1 MLICLQR
8 QFSSGMNNMNSQ
20 MADLTRDFSD
30 FKYEIL
36 ISKKKSLRKVIL
48 KCVVNY
54 LPLLFMPVLDFLGPR
69 GTSSLVTVNI
79 VSTRNIHRGRT
90 GRRNWYVHTILPGN
104 STEIA
109 VFYRLLV
116 WKGREDKVWV
126 KGIKQKDLRAVD
138 CQLRVKDLCRKLVEL
153 LFTDDD
159 LRTGNATEARTTGVK
174 LLDSHKVYAI
184 RGKITGIIIHHPCM
198 ISTLFFYCCTVHCL
212 YRFPEEGGLNS
223 MAEKQTWK
231 KLKQSVMNVMCREA
245 RSKKKL

>member
-90 GRRNWYVHTILPGN
+90 ERSNWYVHTILPGN

-116 WKGREDKVWV
+116 WKSAKSRRGRQGVGERDK
-126 KGIKQKDLRAVD
+126 
-138 CQLRVKDLCRKLVEL
+138 
-153 LFTDDD
+153 
-159 LRTGNATEARTTGVK
+159 TERPE
-174 LLDSHKVYAI
+174 S
-184 RGKITGIIIHHPCM
+184 RGLPASGQRSVPKAGGAA
-198 ISTLFFYCCTVHCL
+198 L
-212 YRFPEEGGLNS
+212 Y
-223 MAEKQTWK
+223 
-231 KLKQSVMNVMCREA
+231 
-245 RSKKKL
+245 